1 MLCVIETFFLIR
13 MKERKE
19 AKLKRKEDAATG
31 MVSAAMS
38 TTGLPVEEE
47 EENKEVQR
55 QKLDRESSRR
65 KQEIQKKS
73 RELYQAVFGH
83 QVLPVGTDR
92 AHRRF
97 WVFSSLPGLFVEHDE
112 QWAGSCLAEPTPYN
126 PTLARS
132 DDTLTYIQK
141 LFEEEW
147 NGGSGS
153 DKENDAGDE
162 ARPLATSSCN
172 KKLLAEKN
180 TSSDPG
186 GVSHMNSSRGLSDK
200 ILWTGDEM
208 IDDSDKV
215 AMTKQQALICTA
227 DINTCPVH
235 GKSDSFNRIR
245 WAFFS
250 KEEDINHLIE
260 CLNRR
265 GVRESELRQS
275 LIQERTYI
283 VQKMSNCPVHKLDRT
298 QVSSIRMRHSV
309 SARIKLIQSI
319 ILLVSQVSPKYMNK
333 L

>member
-1 MLCVIETFFLIR
+1 

-19 AKLKRKEDAATG
+19 AKLRLKGDAATG
-31 MVSAAMS
+31 TASAGAPD
-38 TTGLPVEEE
+38 LPVEEE
-47 EENKEVQR
+47 EEDKEVRRQR
-55 QKLDRESSRR
+55 LDRESSRR

-83 QVLPVGTDR
+83 QVLPIGTDR
-92 AHRRF
+92 AYRRF

-112 QWAGSCLAEPTPYN
+112 HWAGSCLAEPTPYN

-132 DDTLTYIQK
+132 DDTLTYVRK

-153 DKENDAGDE
+153 DKENDVGDE
-162 ARPLATSSCN
+162 ARPLATSGN
-172 KKLLAEKN
+172 KKLLSEKN
-180 TSSDPG
+180 TSSDSG
-186 GVSHMNSSRGLSDK
+186 DLSHVSRGLSDR
-200 ILWTGDEM
+200 IAWTSSEM

-215 AMTKQQALICTA
+215 TMTKQQPLICTA

-235 GKSDSFNRIR
+235 GQSDSIVRTR

-265 GVRESELRQS
+265 GIRESELRQT
-275 LIQERTYI
+275 LMQERTYI
-283 VQKMSNCPVHKLDRT
+283 VQKMANCPVHKLDRT
-298 QVSSIRMRHSV
+298 EVSSI
-309 SARIKLIQSI
+309 LLTFI
-319 ILLVSQVSPKYMNK
+319 IAYIG
-333 L
+333 

>member
-1 MLCVIETFFLIR
+1 MTVFNVNIFSIR
-13 MKERKE
+13 LKERKE
-19 AKLKRKEDAATG
+19 AKLKLKEDAATG
-31 MVSAAMS
+31 IMS
-38 TTGLPVEEE
+38 TSDLPVEEE
-47 EENKEVQR
+47 EENKEVRRQR
-55 QKLDRESSRR
+55 LDRESSRR

-83 QVLPVGTDR
+83 QVLPIGTDR

-112 QWAGSCLAEPTPYN
+112 HWAGSCLADPTPYN

-132 DDTLTYIQK
+132 EDTLTYIQK

-147 NGGSGS
+147 NVGSGS

-180 TSSDPG
+180 TSSDSG
-186 GVSHMNSSRGLSDK
+186 DVNSSRELSGK
-200 ILWTGDEM
+200 IVWTGGEV

-215 AMTKQQALICTA
+215 AMTKQQTLICTA
-227 DINTCPVH
+227 DIDTCPVH
-235 GKSDSFNRIR
+235 GRSESFSRIR

-250 KEEDINHLIE
+250 KEEDINHLID

-283 VQKMSNCPVHKLDRT
+283 VQKMANCPVHKLDRT
-298 QVSSIRMRHSV
+298 RVSST
-309 SARIKLIQSI
+309 
-319 ILLVSQVSPKYMNK
+319 
-333 L
+333 